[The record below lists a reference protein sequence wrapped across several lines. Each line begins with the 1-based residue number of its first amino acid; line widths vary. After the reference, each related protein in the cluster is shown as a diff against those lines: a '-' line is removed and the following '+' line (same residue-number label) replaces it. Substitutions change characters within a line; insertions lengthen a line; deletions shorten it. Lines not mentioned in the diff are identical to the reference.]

1 MTAAVETPRLMLYPW
16 RDTDLEEYARMLADS
31 DVMRYV
37 THEYGPLS
45 YAEAVQAH
53 TRILR
58 LWEEHGYG
66 PWAAVEK
73 RSGRWVGKIG
83 LNYLDQW
90 PGPDKIEVEWQL
102 HRAFWGLGYA
112 TEGGRAGVRFGFE
125 TVGLARIIAITVPHH
140 TVSRRVMEK
149 CGLTYQ
155 GVKAQTDQRM
165 HVARDMVWYA
175 IDRGAWESSAKPG

>member
-1 MTAAVETPRLMLYPW
+1 MTHEVETPHLILSPW
-16 RDTDLEEYARMLADS
+16 RDADLDEYGRMLADP
-31 DVMRYV
+31 DVMRYI

-45 YAEAVQAH
+45 YEEATQAH
-53 TRILR
+53 ARILR
-58 LWEEHGYG
+58 LWEERGFG

-83 LNYLDQW
+83 LNYLDNW

-102 HRAFWGLGYA
+102 HRAFWGRGYA
-112 TEGGRAGVRFGFE
+112 TEGGRAGIRYGFE
-125 TVGLARIIAITVPHH
+125 IVGLTRIIAITVPHH
-140 TVSRRVMEK
+140 TVSRRIMEK

-155 GVKAQTDQRM
+155 GIMPQTDHRM

-175 IDRGAWESSAKPG
+175 INRGAWESLGKAG